1 MSDPVKPPVAA
12 EPLPPFA
19 RGPLEPLPAGRRV
32 VKPRDAASLVLVRR
46 SAQSGLEV
54 LLGKRAGKHR
64 FLPNVYAF
72 PGGRVDLSDKTDS
85 HFKPLSQITKDRI
98 LKLGWAE
105 REAAALGIAALR
117 ETWEETGLAL
127 GPLQDGKLQ
136 PDLSHLV
143 YFCRAI
149 TPAQSP
155 IRFHARFFL
164 ADAGAA
170 QGALGGS
177 GELLDLAFRPL
188 DQALKLPLA
197 DITEFV
203 LQQLAELPQSLI
215 PVRTAFWRYRRG
227 RPMVTWEG

>member
-1 MSDPVKPPVAA
+1 MTDPGKPPIAA

-19 RGPLEPLPAGRRV
+19 RGPLAPLPAGSRV
-32 VKPRDAASLVLVRR
+32 ATPRDAASLVLVRR
-46 SAQSGLEV
+46 SAQAGLEV

-72 PGGRVDLSDKTDS
+72 PGGRVDLSDKSDS
-85 HFKPLSQITKDRI
+85 HFKPLSKYTKDRV
-98 LKLGWAE
+98 LKLGWGE

-127 GPLQDGKLQ
+127 GPLRDGKLL

-143 YFCRAI
+143 YLCRAI

-170 QGALGGS
+170 QGSLGGS

-188 DQALKLPLA
+188 EQALALPLA

-203 LQQLAELPQSLI
+203 LRQLAELPASLI
-215 PVRTAFWRYRRG
+215 PARTAFWHYRLG
-227 RPMVTWEG
+227 KPMVTWEA